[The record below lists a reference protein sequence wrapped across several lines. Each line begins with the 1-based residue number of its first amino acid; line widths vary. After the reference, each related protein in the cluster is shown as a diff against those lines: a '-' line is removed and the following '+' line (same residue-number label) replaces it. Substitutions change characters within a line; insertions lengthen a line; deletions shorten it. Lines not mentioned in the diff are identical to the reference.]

1 MFKYVIIH
9 KESKLPVV
17 GGNDIK
23 YLQDMIKGNEKEY
36 KVVTKNESNSEIIKS
51 SKTTLQE
58 LESTCTS
65 NLHWFGG

>member
-36 KVVTKNESNSEIIKS
+36 KVVTKNESNSEIIKPR
-51 SKTTLQE
+51 KT
-58 LESTCTS
+58 SM
-65 NLHWFGG
+65 